1 MLFNLFKKDKEKPN
15 SGNKF
20 LTLRIR
26 ETIKESPD
34 TLSVYFEQPEP
45 FLEYQAGQFLTL
57 ILEINGKEERR
68 SYSLCTSPFTD
79 PFPGITVKRLA
90 GGLVSNYIN
99 DNFKPGKGVT
109 VMKPLGNF
117 TSNYH
122 SENKRHYGMFAGG
135 SGITPIMGI
144 VKSIMINEP
153 LSKVHLLYCSR
164 SEEMIIF
171 KEALQNLQAEYPGRL
186 EIIHNLTQPGQE
198 WTGLTGRLDGGTIH
212 QLFKENFNLPSFE
225 ERFFVCG
232 PQGLMNVVQNSLV
245 KLGVPEENVF
255 NEQFFIEN
263 AEEEKD
269 DDMEEPIIS
278 RPVTV
283 LLEGQEYTF
292 DVGPDKTILEAGLD
306 EEIDMPYSCQSG
318 LCTACRG
325 RLISGEVKMNED
337 AGLTEEEISE
347 GYILCCS
354 SKPSGPDL
362 RIQIE

>member
-1 MLFNLFKKDKEKPN
+1 MLFNLFKKDKEKAN

-26 ETIKESPD
+26 ETVRENPD
-34 TLSVYFEQPEP
+34 TITIYFEQPEP

-57 ILEINGKEERR
+57 VLEINGKEERR
-68 SYSLCTSPFTD
+68 SYSLCTSPFLD

-99 DNFKPGKGVT
+99 DNFKPGKNIT

-117 TSNYH
+117 TSKYH
-122 SENKRHYGMFAGG
+122 SENNRHYGMFAGG

-171 KEALQNLQAEYPGRL
+171 QDTLKKLEAEYSGRL
-186 EIIHNLTQPGQE
+186 DIIHNLTQPVHG
-198 WTGLTGRLDGGTIH
+198 WTGLKGRLNELTI
-212 QLFKENFNLPSFE
+212 ENFYRENFDSSALE

-232 PQGLMNVVQNSLV
+232 PQGLMDVVQNSLV
-245 KLGVPEENVF
+245 KLGVPKEKVF
-255 NEQFFIEN
+255 TEQFFVKPS
-263 AEEEKD
+263 EELDEKEGED
-269 DDMEEPIIS
+269 PIIS

-283 LLEGQEYTF
+283 LLEGQEFTF
-292 DVGPDKTILEAGLD
+292 DVSPDKTILEAGLD

-325 RLISGEVKMNED
+325 RLISGEVK
-337 AGLTEEEISE
+337 LIKT
-347 GYILCCS
+347 LV
-354 SKPSGPDL
+354 
-362 RIQIE
+362 